1 VHGSDLTHACSHLST
16 FVIGGLH
23 INLLHQSKM
32 LSSYICNEVNVCS
45 LLDDVEVLMGKYYE
59 KHEKIPGSI
68 FFES

>member
-1 VHGSDLTHACSHLST
+1 
-16 FVIGGLH
+16 
-23 INLLHQSKM
+23 M